1 VIQMKHNHKVYWCK
15 EA

>member
-1 VIQMKHNHKVYWCK
+1 MKHNHKVYWCK